1 MIDPLELPVITESLP
16 PPPLISPEEAL
27 RWRIA
32 KAQGTKAVPREEPQG
47 EPFVWIDP
55 LEPRLGRAK

>member
-1 MIDPLELPVITESLP
+1 MIDPLELPILTEALP
-16 PPPLISPEEAL
+16 PPTLISPEEAL

-32 KAQGTKAVPREEPQG
+32 KARGTKAVPREEPQG

-55 LEPRLGRAK
+55 PEPGLGGPK